1 MTRTVKQFF
10 GGSVIAVV
18 AVFGAVTV
26 SGQSTNQE
34 FPTPVT
40 ENVIEA
46 KIAARD
52 IGDSRL
58 TNYFYTF
65 DGDQGDLFI
74 NIVTNNLTGDID
86 LFTLDGLRPMTKI
99 SVYGDLSESETGRV
113 VYLRKREK
121 LLLRVQGR
129 TPNDEPAT
137 LRIKFAGSFI
147 AATAGSDEAKPELP
161 TVTADNKSGI
171 VVNSVGTV
179 IERRTEKPA
188 KEKPAETE
196 TQAEAIAKGVPI
208 AENEQIAESKAE
220 PVEESPAE
228 PKKVQTETPK
238 VEVVVT
244 ENIEPEKPA
253 KVEAAVKEPRKTRR
267 KRKVAKKPVNEDV
280 ETRSEVAEKSEAA
293 ENPTGEEKAP
303 ARSLASIRLI
313 VLFKDGSKIERPM
326 DEVLRFTVD
335 GGVLTIISKDGRI
348 GRYSIFDI
356 EKTTIE

>member
-1 MTRTVKQFF
+1 MIFLILF
-10 GGSVIAVV
+10 CAAVG
-18 AVFGAVTV
+18 F
-26 SGQSTNQE
+26 SQSTDQN

-40 ENVIEA
+40 QNSIEST
-46 KIAARD
+46 ISARD

-86 LFTLDGLRPMTKI
+86 LFTMDGLRPMTKV

-121 LLLRVQGR
+121 LLLRIQGR

-137 LRIKFAGSFI
+137 FRIKFAGSFI
-147 AATAGSDEAKPELP
+147 AAVGDETTTQPKLP
-161 TVTADNKSGI
+161 TVRADNSTGI

-179 IERRTEKPA
+179 IERRQTAAAKELKPVEIAKKDQSAADTEVTKTEPNTVESKVAVNKETEKV
-188 KEKPAETE
+188 KLT
-196 TQAEAIAKGVPI
+196 T
-208 AENEQIAESKAE
+208 SK
-220 PVEESPAE
+220 
-228 PKKVQTETPK
+228 T
-238 VEVVVT
+238 EVVVT
-244 ENIEPEKPA
+244 DKVEKEISEKRPKPAKTAKNTRRKGTEVKKPPAISDENTVKETEKAQEPEKST
-253 KVEAAVKEPRKTRR
+253 VK
-267 KRKVAKKPVNEDV
+267 
-280 ETRSEVAEKSEAA
+280 
-293 ENPTGEEKAP
+293 
-303 ARSLASIRLI
+303 SLGSIKLI
-313 VLFKDGSKIERPM
+313 VLFKDGTKIERPM

-335 GGVLTIISKDGRI
+335 NGVLTIISKDGRI